1 MLSVIIPASNEAE
14 YIEDCLQAL
23 LSQHWPTDGAP
34 GVEVIVAANACTDAT
49 VEISESYRNEFDR
62 KGWDLVILDIAE
74 GGKLNAL
81 NKAEDV
87 ARGRVCAYL
96 DADVTLSDGVLY
108 QLYVALNVPAARYAS
123 GTLRIAPSNNWVTR
137 HYARIW
143 IRLPFMK
150 SDVPGAGLFAVN
162 NAGRARWGEFPN
174 IISDDGFVRLQF
186 APEERLIVP
195 ATYQWPLVEGFSN
208 LARVRG
214 RQDAGV
220 RELEARFPEIM
231 RNEGKQPMRPTDHLT
246 LLMTAP
252 VSYLVYVSVR
262 LAAAFAFSK
271 GGSAWVRGR

>member
-1 MLSVIIPASNEAE
+1 MLSVIIPASNEAD
-14 YIEDCLQAL
+14 YIGDCLKAL
-23 LSQHWPTDGAP
+23 LSQKWPTDRAP
-34 GVEVIVAANACTDAT
+34 VVEVIVAANACTDAT
-49 VEISESYRNEFDR
+49 VAVSENYRNEFDH
-62 KGWDLVILDIAE
+62 KDWNLVILDIAE

-81 NKAEDV
+81 NKAEGV
-87 ARGRVCAYL
+87 ARGSVRAYL
-96 DADVTLSDGVLY
+96 DADVILSDGVLH
-108 QLYVALNVPAARYAS
+108 QLYEALDVRAPRYAS
-123 GTLRIAPSNNWVTR
+123 GTLRVAPSNNWVTR

-143 IRLPFMK
+143 VRLPFMK

-162 NAGRARWGEFPN
+162 DAGRMRWGEFPD

-186 APEERLIVP
+186 SPSERMIVP

-231 RNEGKQPMRPTDHLT
+231 RNEGKHPMRPKDHLT
-246 LLMTAP
+246 LLVTAP
-252 VSYLVYVSVR
+252 VSYLIYVFVR

-271 GGSAWVRGR
+271 ESTGWVRGR